1 MDLVDSTVKSLRSL
15 ANERRERYMEIVIYL
30 FIFKKKQNFSRSFK
44 FFFFALTFVCSLT
57 HFLVFVCLFLFLK

>member
-15 ANERRERYMEIVIYL
+15 ANERRERYMEIIIYL

-44 FFFFALTFVCSLT
+44 FFFFLHRLLFVHSLIFWFLFVC
-57 HFLVFVCLFLFLK
+57 FYF